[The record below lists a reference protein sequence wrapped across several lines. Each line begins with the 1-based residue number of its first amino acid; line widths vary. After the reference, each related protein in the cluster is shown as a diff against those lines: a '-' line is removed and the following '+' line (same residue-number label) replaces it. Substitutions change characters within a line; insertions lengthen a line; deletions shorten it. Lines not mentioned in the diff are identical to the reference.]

1 MGIRVLA
8 YRVGLFILLREIQY
22 TLSQMR
28 HEPLAAPYVPHYQAL
43 RDTWKL
49 VLLEEIEIL
58 DELSEAQAAVDKA
71 DNAIDAFCGR
81 VSRSVDEHTN
91 GNTRKQI
98 RLALFK
104 NKTLAKFRR
113 PVLAGQLLAFSEW
126 SVTLAKCGVPALIAM
141 APEAAALADAGKNAE
156 AIRNAA
162 RKRNRDFRDVGTR
175 KQFIDK
181 VNATRK
187 ETHGLLGKMPFENPA
202 LPQDFAGAFF
212 FSESPRGED
221 ETMDEVRTAIDD
233 LNAQLVERNAQLTML
248 EAEALAEEKAA
259 LVNAAED
266 QQIEDIEAKVKELM
280 KQAADLK
287 KKRDD

>member
-8 YRVGLFILLREIQY
+8 YRIGLFILLREIQY
-22 TLSQMR
+22 SLSQMR

-43 RDTWKL
+43 RDTWKH

-58 DELSEAQAAVDKA
+58 NELSEAQSAVDKA

-91 GNTRKQI
+91 GATRKQI
-98 RLALFK
+98 RFALFK
-104 NKTLAKFRR
+104 NKTLARFRR
-113 PVLAGQLLAFSEW
+113 PVLAGQLLVFSEW

-141 APEAAALADAGKNAE
+141 APEAAALAEMGKSTE
-156 AIRNAA
+156 ALRNAT

-181 VNATRK
+181 ANATRK
-187 ETHGLLGKMPFENPA
+187 ETHGLLGKLPFENPA

-212 FSESPRGED
+212 FSEAPRGED
-221 ETMDEVRTAIDD
+221 ETIDEVRTAIDD
-233 LNAQLVERNAQLTML
+233 LNAQLVERHAQLTTL

-259 LVNAAED
+259 LENAAGDE
-266 QQIEDIEAKVKELM
+266 EIEAIEAQVKDLL
-280 KQAADLK
+280 KKAADLK
-287 KKRDD
+287 TKRAK

>member
-22 TLSQMR
+22 TISQMR
-28 HEPLAAPYVPHYQAL
+28 HEPLAAPHVPGHQAL

-71 DNAIDAFCGR
+71 DKAIDAFCGR
-81 VSRSVDEHTN
+81 VSSGVNEHTD

-98 RLALFK
+98 RFALFK

-113 PVLAGQLLAFSEW
+113 PVLAGQLLAFTEW
-126 SVTLAKCGVPALIAM
+126 SVTLAKCGVPALVAM
-141 APEAAALADAGKNAE
+141 AKEAGELTVVGKSAE
-156 AIRNAA
+156 ALRIAA
-162 RKRNRDFRDVGTR
+162 RNRNRDFRDVGTR

-187 ETHGLLGKMPFENPA
+187 ETHGILARMPFENPA
-202 LPQDFAGAFF
+202 LPQDFARGFF
-212 FSESPRGED
+212 YTDAPRSEE
-221 ETMDEVRTAIDD
+221 ETIDEVKTSIEE
-233 LNAQLVERNAQLTML
+233 LEAQLVERNAQLKTL
-248 EAEALAEEKAA
+248 EEEALAEANAEAERAEQEKSLLDIRAQA
-259 LVNAAED
+259 RELLKKAE
-266 QQIEDIEAKVKELM
+266 ELEAKLT
-280 KQAADLK
+280 
-287 KKRDD
+287 R

>member
-28 HEPLAAPYVPHYQAL
+28 QDPLAAPHLPGHQAL

-71 DNAIDAFCGR
+71 DKAIDTFCGR
-81 VSRSVDEHTN
+81 VSSSVNENTD

-98 RLALFK
+98 RFALFK

-113 PVLAGQLLAFSEW
+113 PVLAGQLLAFAEW
-126 SVTLAKCGVPALIAM
+126 SVTLAKCGVPALVAM
-141 APEAAALADAGKNAE
+141 APEAEALTVVGKSAE
-156 AIRNAA
+156 ALRTAA

-181 VNATRK
+181 VNATR
-187 ETHGLLGKMPFENPA
+187 
-202 LPQDFAGAFF
+202 
-212 FSESPRGED
+212 
-221 ETMDEVRTAIDD
+221 
-233 LNAQLVERNAQLTML
+233 
-248 EAEALAEEKAA
+248 
-259 LVNAAED
+259 
-266 QQIEDIEAKVKELM
+266 
-280 KQAADLK
+280 
-287 KKRDD
+287 

>member
-22 TLSQMR
+22 SISQMR
-28 HEPLAAPYVPHYQAL
+28 QEPLAAPHVQSHQAL
-43 RDTWKL
+43 RDAWKL

-71 DNAIDAFCGR
+71 DKAIDAFCGR
-81 VSRSVDEHTN
+81 VSRGVDEHTD

-113 PVLAGQLLAFSEW
+113 PVLAGQLLSFSEW
-126 SVTLAKCGVPALIAM
+126 SVTLAKCGVPALLAM
-141 APEAAALADAGKNAE
+141 APEATALADVGKSAE
-156 AIRNAA
+156 ALRNAA

-187 ETHGLLGKMPFENPA
+187 ETHGILAKMPFENPA
-202 LPQDFAGAFF
+202 LPQDFARSFF
-212 FSESPRGED
+212 YNDAPRSEE
-221 ETMDEVRTAIDD
+221 ETIDEVMTSIEE
-233 LNAQLVERNAQLTML
+233 LEAQLVERNALLKTLQ
-248 EAEALAEEKAA
+248 EEALADANAAAEHAAQGQAIEDMEAQAQELLKKAA
-259 LVNAAED
+259 A
-266 QQIEDIEAKVKELM
+266 
-280 KQAADLK
+280 LK
-287 KKRDD
+287 AKRDK